1 MRPGITI
8 EPEAAIDLTPAAE
21 RGPCPPIASDQ
32 HIANGEVRNLRV
44 HCDDGA
50 APDERLN
57 PVFRLHDRV
66 LHMQEGRY
74 PSPGHLN
81 KHVLRQIISD

>member
-1 MRPGITI
+1 MRPGITVV
-8 EPEAAIDLTPAAE
+8 AQTAIDLTPAE
-21 RGPCPPIASDQ
+21 ESGPCPPIASGQ
-32 HIANGEVRNLRV
+32 HIANGEVRNLRI
-44 HCDDGA
+44 HRDDGA

-66 LHMQEGRY
+66 LHMREEGY

-81 KHVLRQIISD
+81 KDVLRQIIDD